1 MINGKSQNLP
11 ETCIIYDGS
20 GEPPQLPRDRSIL
33 LLPNLPNAEPFS
45 INKTVTYRHNYY
57 EGHVQLTLKLQP
69 ITARKIIVTNQLSE
83 ATDRTFCR
91 TNEVI
96 EGVYRQLLLGRASRE
111 ETVEFVSEP
120 HTGIEVL
127 LLDAKESFSVKSFR
141 VTLATIAALRQLLTT
156 DKIDTID

>member
-1 MINGKSQNLP
+1 M
-11 ETCIIYDGS
+11 IYDGS

-33 LLPNLPNAEPFS
+33 LLPDRANAKRLS
-45 INKTVTYRHNYY
+45 IDRTVTHRYNFY
-57 EGHVQLTLKLQP
+57 EGHVELTIKLQP
-69 ITARKIIVTNQLSE
+69 IAASKIIVTNQLSE
-83 ATDRTFCR
+83 EIDRAFGK

-111 ETVEFVSEP
+111 ATEEVASKP

-141 VTLATIAALRQLLTT
+141 VTIATISALKQLL
-156 DKIDTID
+156 KIDTINKAKINSTQQDIKID

>member
-1 MINGKSQNLP
+1 MENHRSFP
-11 ETCIIYDGS
+11 DDCIIYEGL

-33 LLPNLPNAEPFS
+33 LLPHQANAKRLS
-45 INKTVTYRHNYY
+45 IDLTVTHRYNFY
-57 EGHVQLTLKLQP
+57 EGHVQLTIKIQS
-69 ITARKIIVTNQLSE
+69 IEARKIIVTNQLRE
-83 ATDRTFCR
+83 ETDRTFWR

-111 ETVEFVSEP
+111 ATVEFVSEP

-127 LLDAKESFSVKSFR
+127 LLDVQESFSVKSFR
-141 VTLATIAALRQLLTT
+141 VTLATIAALRQLLTK